1 MNKIKPNVSRLTR
14 YLYLMNILRISSFF
28 ILILFLPFSSIAQDN
43 TISNFS
49 QPKWWFGAAAGANF
63 NFYNGSTQRLN
74 DNFKPP
80 LAFRGGN
87 QPGLGL
93 YLSPHIEY
101 RNPNSHWGFMF
112 QFGYDS
118 RQASFKEQIS
128 PCNCPADLSAK
139 LTYISV
145 EPTLRFNPAVKSGFY
160 IYGGPRF
167 AYNIEKSF
175 TYQLKANPD
184 YPNQIVSP
192 EVNGDLSKVNQM
204 LISMQIGIGYDIPLS
219 SSKNHY
225 QFVLSPFISFHPY
238 FGQSPRSIET
248 WTVSTL
254 RTGLILKLG
263 KGSRISNENINP
275 TINENNA
282 GQVKTVF
289 TVNAPKN
296 IPIERRVRETFP
308 LRNYVFFD
316 LGSTNIPDR
325 YVLLEKNQ
333 VKDFKEEQLEVFTP
347 KKLTGR
353 SKRQLTVYY
362 NILNILGDRMQK
374 NPNSSIILV
383 GSSELGETDALLMAQ
398 SIKNYL
404 VEIFEIKESRINIEG
419 RNKPKIP
426 SEKVGG
432 TEELVLLSEGNRR
445 VSIESTSPEM
455 LMEFQSGPE
464 APLKPV
470 IIGDIQEAPIESYI
484 TLNAKGSNVEFS
496 SWTAEVTDETGKVKV
511 FGPYFKEIVSIPGK
525 AILGD
530 KSSGK
535 YKVTMVG
542 KNKLGQLVRKDTTLQ
557 MVLWKPDVNEQGLR
571 YSVLFEFN
579 ESNTNPIYENYINEI
594 IIPNIQTNNK
604 VIIHGHT
611 DIIGNEEYNQQ
622 LSFSRAQEIKRIIEL
637 GLAKKGIK
645 GVKIEVYGFGEDLDL
660 TPFDNQFPEERFYN
674 RTVLIDIIP

>member
-145 EPTLRFNPAVKSGFY
+145 EPTLRFNPSVKSGFY

-263 KGSRISNENINP
+263 KGSRISNENLNP

-374 NPNSSIILV
+374 NPNSSITLV
-383 GSSELGETDALLMAQ
+383 GSSELGETDAILMAQ

-404 VEIFEIKESRINIEG
+404 VEIFEIKESRINVEG

-432 TEELVLLSEGNRR
+432 TEELLLLSEGNRR